1 MPYVALSETRIYEYS
16 DRNSI
21 TTTLHT
27 EFSPEMSSRRAF
39 FMRSPLPLVIDTD
52 LGLGDNPA
60 LLLRGAFMTT
70 RPAPLSVLVLT
81 HDQDLPAQ
89 LKRELKEATLT
100 VAKDCESMPR
110 VKRPFDAVLIDAK
123 RGALTDLAGI
133 QRAADSPQAVIVAA
147 PRDVLRG
154 VCEFLKG
161 MKTVAVNGR
170 AHDGTDTLCLE
181 SYLESKLGEFVR
193 GMKNSSGRNLH
204 PMLISAVE
212 RPLITFALKETN
224 GNQIQAAQLLGMNR
238 NTLRKK
244 IGELR
249 ISIKREKPA
258 KA

>member
-16 DRNSI
+16 DRNSLDI
-21 TTTLHT
+21 TVHT
-27 EFSPEMSSRRAF
+27 EFSSEMSSRIAF
-39 FMRSPLPLVIDTD
+39 FMCCSLSLVIDTD
-52 LGLGDNPA
+52 LGLRDNPA
-60 LLLRGAFMTT
+60 LLLRGAFMIT

-81 HDQDLPAQ
+81 HDQDLPAY
-89 LKRELKEATLT
+89 LKRELKEVTLT

-123 RGALTDLAGI
+123 RGALTDLTGI
-133 QRAADSPQAVIVAA
+133 QRAVDSPQAVIVAA

-161 MKTVAVNGR
+161 MKTVTMNGR

-249 ISIKREKPA
+249 IPIKREKPA

>member
-1 MPYVALSETRIYEYS
+1 MA
-16 DRNSI
+16 
-21 TTTLHT
+21 
-27 EFSPEMSSRRAF
+27 
-39 FMRSPLPLVIDTD
+39 IDTG

-60 LLLRGAFMTT
+60 LLRRGAFMTT

-81 HDQDLPAQ
+81 HDHDLPAQ

-100 VAKDCESMPR
+100 VAKDWESMPR
-110 VKRPFDAVLIDAK
+110 AKRPFDAVLIEAK
-123 RGALTDLAGI
+123 RGALTDLTSI
-133 QRAADSPQAVIVAA
+133 QRAVDSPQAVFVAA
-147 PRDVLRG
+147 PRDTLRRA
-154 VCEFLKG
+154 CEFLKG
-161 MKTVAVNGR
+161 IKMVNGR
-170 AHDGTDTLCLE
+170 THDAADALCLE

-193 GMKNSSGRNLH
+193 GMKSSSGRNLH

-249 ISIKREKPA
+249 IPIKREKPA